1 MKKLNYFYIYFAI
14 ASVLTCYHLVFREYI
29 PLNSGFGFEGYSVYL
44 PLTKQF
50 DQLVRQLDGYS
61 IQRILPFSVAWVLL
75 KLFNSGG
82 AITDSQVFNFWIGL
96 NYIELVLICYIW
108 HRLASCLKLSFI
120 AAFSGFTILTFNFA
134 TAKLDYYYNFNYDRL
149 ALLFGLLLLYNY
161 INKNKFAF
169 TVFSILST
177 AVWPSFLVL
186 NIILLIFPAKSINKI
201 AADTKQVKKIDYSI
215 AVIVSTAVIAS
226 FFTVYLTGNIN
237 RRADLAPPVDA
248 LLPVSI
254 LLAGVFMFAVV
265 LYVMQNTNV
274 LTNIAGHFK
283 IDFSGILALFLMISA
298 YIVLTKFIA
307 NPGAVNRLNLAEFVS
322 NVATGAIQ
330 RPLQFV
336 AAHTLYFGPGIFLL
350 FALRRQVTIVLQSHG
365 VGLTLLAII
374 AALQFLNSESRQMIN
389 LLPLIALIV
398 AQAVEIIHADYKFL
412 TMFVCSSLVLSKF
425 WLTINPVPSD
435 LPSGAFSYFP
445 MIGDSQL
452 FPAQKYFMNFGPWMS
467 TQMLLIQSAVVVLLC
482 LGIYLTIRKPR
493 HTSDSR

>member
-1 MKKLNYFYIYFAI
+1 MKKIHYFYIYFAI
-14 ASVLTCYHLVFREYI
+14 ATVLTCFHFVFREYI
-29 PLNSGFGFEGYSVYL
+29 PLNFGFGFEGYSIYL

-82 AITDSQVFNFWIGL
+82 AITDNQVFNFWIGL
-96 NYIELVLICYIW
+96 NYIELVLICYVW
-108 HRLASCLKLSFI
+108 HRLSSHLKLSFI
-120 AAFSGFTILTFNFA
+120 AAFTGFSILIFNFA

-169 TVFSILST
+169 TVFSILSI
-177 AVWPSFLVL
+177 AVWPTFLVL
-186 NIILLIFPAKSINKI
+186 NIILLIFPAKSINEITPYTKPLKI
-201 AADTKQVKKIDYSI
+201 TTYAI
-215 AVIVSTAVIAS
+215 AFAVSTAVIAS
-226 FFTVYLTGNIN
+226 FFMVYLTGNIN

-248 LLPVSI
+248 LLPLSI
-254 LLAGVFMFAVV
+254 VLAGLFMFAVV
-265 LYVMQNTNV
+265 LYLMLGTNI

-283 IDFSGILALFLMISA
+283 IDFSGVLALFLMISA
-298 YIVLTKFIA
+298 YILLTKFIA
-307 NPGAVNRLNLAEFVS
+307 NPGAVNRMNLAEFVS

-365 VGLTLLAII
+365 VGLILLAII

-398 AQAVEIIHADYKFL
+398 AQSVELIDADYKFL
-412 TMFVCSSLVLSKF
+412 TMFTCASLVLSKF
-425 WLTINPVPSD
+425 WLKINPSHSD
-435 LPSGAFSYFP
+435 LPSGALSYFP
-445 MIGDSQL
+445 MVGNSQL

-482 LGIYLTIRKPR
+482 LGIYLTIRKP
-493 HTSDSR
+493 HHIAESR